1 MRNSRI
7 RSIVFTFVMILVII
21 GVSACGGATP
31 AANNTSQPAT
41 QAPAATE
48 APEME
53 SVPTEAPTEE
63 PTEEP
68 TAAPEE
74 ISTPD
79 PATVAEFWEM
89 DPANFTNSTV
99 IDNVWMPMQPGTRWV
114 LEGTAVDDE
123 GNNLT
128 RRIDFTITD
137 LTKEI
142 AGVQTVVAWIIDY
155 NDGEVIERE
164 VAFYAQDNDG
174 NVWYF
179 GEHPEE
185 FENGEFVKASPWI
198 HGIEDA
204 RAGVKMV
211 KDPQPGIAKYYQ
223 GWGPAVDWSD
233 YGTIDQV
240 GQETCVPVDCY
251 SNVLVI
257 AESSLG
263 EVDAYQLKYY
273 APNVGEVQVGW
284 KGEDATQED
293 LALIEL
299 VQLSPEELAEIHDMA
314 LELEQHAY
322 EVSSEVYGQT
332 TPMK

>member
-1 MRNSRI
+1 
-7 RSIVFTFVMILVII
+7 
-21 GVSACGGATP
+21 
-31 AANNTSQPAT
+31 
-41 QAPAATE
+41 
-48 APEME
+48 ME

-99 IDNVWMPMQPGTRWV
+99 IDNVWMPMQPGMRWV

-185 FENGEFVKASPWI
+185 F
-198 HGIEDA
+198 
-204 RAGVKMV
+204 
-211 KDPQPGIAKYYQ
+211 
-223 GWGPAVDWSD
+223 
-233 YGTIDQV
+233 
-240 GQETCVPVDCY
+240 
-251 SNVLVI
+251 
-257 AESSLG
+257 
-263 EVDAYQLKYY
+263 
-273 APNVGEVQVGW
+273 
-284 KGEDATQED
+284 
-293 LALIEL
+293 
-299 VQLSPEELAEIHDMA
+299 
-314 LELEQHAY
+314 
-322 EVSSEVYGQT
+322 
-332 TPMK
+332 